1 MVRRMLKEFLRR
13 RFESQFHQSRRLY
26 SLLGNGREV
35 RSMRGWTLAAH
46 ILVNKV
52 AVLKNLFI

>member
-1 MVRRMLKEFLRR
+1 MVRRMLKEILR

-26 SLLGNGREV
+26 SLFGNGREV